1 MLNMNNTYTHTNL
14 RNHLHANLRTA
25 QMCIDVHNSRTQH
38 STEQFWMIIRL
49 ILRAIIT
56 AQMQSAGGE
65 GAVFYIN
72 DDINIACDQKCY
84 VYISSI
90 QSLTFVILTS
100 GQRAAAIDRQD
111 RQIDGRT
118 DGRTDGHWIVT

>member
-1 MLNMNNTYTHTNL
+1 
-14 RNHLHANLRTA
+14 
-25 QMCIDVHNSRTQH
+25 
-38 STEQFWMIIRL
+38 MIIRL
-49 ILRAIIT
+49 ILRTIIT

-72 DDINIACDQKCY
+72 DDINIAYDQKCY

-118 DGRTDGHWIVT
+118 DGRTNGHCTVT